1 MQTAR
6 HKPARTVGRS
16 PIGEAINK
24 IGKKENG
31 EDYRE
36 IPKDPRAPVRSTTS
50 LFADDETEGVYCCIK
65 CRQQI
70 KRSYFPPKKQWG
82 LNMACKC
89 VQEEREREQLEAERR
104 YRRGQM
110 ERVFSQSIMN
120 EDLKQASF
128 QTFIPRSGT
137 ETAHRAA
144 LDFMETY
151 ETRKTGLLLYGPP
164 GNGKSHLAAAIHH
177 ELNRQGFVCLFLDV
191 PQLMKLAK
199 SATNFNSK
207 ITLID
212 VINGAVSCDLLT
224 LDELGAGEL
233 LAEEYKDVLF
243 PILNG
248 RQGKKTNITSNL
260 DLGELEQWLFKD
272 KWGNV
277 IDKDGR
283 LFDRILGSLDI
294 YHNTGTSKRREDAM
308 KRIQQG

>member
-1 MQTAR
+1 M
-6 HKPARTVGRS
+6 
-16 PIGEAINK
+16 
-24 IGKKENG
+24 
-31 EDYRE
+31 
-36 IPKDPRAPVRSTTS
+36 
-50 LFADDETEGVYCCIK
+50 YCCIK

-82 LNMACKC
+82 LNRACKC
-89 VQEEREREQLEAERR
+89 VQEESEKAQLESDRR
-104 YRRGQM
+104 HRRGQM

-151 ETRKTGLLLYGPP
+151 ETRKTGLLLYGPT

-191 PQLMKLAK
+191 PQLLKLAK
-199 SATNFNSK
+199 SASKFNSK
-207 ITLID
+207 FTLID

-224 LDELGAGEL
+224 LDELGAGAL
-233 LAEEYKDVLF
+233 LEEEYKDVLF

-248 RQGKKTNITSNL
+248 RQGKITNITSNL
-260 DLGELEQWLFKD
+260 DLERLEKWLYKD
-272 KWGNV
+272 KWGN
-277 IDKDGR
+277 ITDEDGR
-283 LFDRILGSLDI
+283 LFDRIIGSSDI

-308 KRIQQG
+308 KRIQQGS